1 MAAIV
6 GSVFFVVNFA
16 VAVFGA
22 PKKTATNLPVFTLVW
37 VVCERVLAQFNNAD
51 RTDGHYRLKSVFL
64 IGSDT
69 RWRPRHSL
77 TLSDSFPLSADFRA
91 SKYVAFMHSV
101 LLQTTAH
108 THTLAWCDRW

>member
-37 VVCERVLAQFNNAD
+37 VVCVRECWRNSTTPTEPTAI
-51 RTDGHYRLKSVFL
+51 
-64 IGSDT
+64 IG
-69 RWRPRHSL
+69 
-77 TLSDSFPLSADFRA
+77 
-91 SKYVAFMHSV
+91 
-101 LLQTTAH
+101 
-108 THTLAWCDRW
+108 